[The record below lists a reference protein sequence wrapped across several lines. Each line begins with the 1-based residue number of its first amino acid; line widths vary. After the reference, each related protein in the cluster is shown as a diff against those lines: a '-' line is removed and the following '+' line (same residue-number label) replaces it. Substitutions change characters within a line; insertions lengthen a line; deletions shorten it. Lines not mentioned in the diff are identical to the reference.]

1 MNNDVNER
9 QKSVSKEIEYVC
21 VWGGGG
27 QIGEIGERSGD
38 SCKYNHSSES

>member
-21 VWGGGG
+21 VGGGG
-27 QIGEIGERSGD
+27 WANRGNRGAFWGLL
-38 SCKYNHSSES
+38 

>member
-21 VWGGGG
+21 VWGGG